1 MADGLP
7 KNLYT
12 AGAVQFNATPQT
24 NFLIQALAH
33 QQAKRDALD
42 MYIQRVMQ
50 DVSGRENQM
59 RDVDING
66 GWGKKLNDWQNFYQQ
81 NKQAILNPRRYGY
94 DALNQFN
101 AMHQDLLGEAR
112 QSTELNKQRLT
123 MAQMMNEKLKKG
135 DPIPDSDINELHQFD
150 KSLYDPTRYIE
161 ENTVDKTTGLPFT
174 SRRKPGMEYLS
185 PNIPDL
191 NEKQYFQTLTTG
203 KKQLPTPVGAP
214 EKILDDKGQWNW
226 RMRQNYQMGYGDEDL
241 KSMADKVRIDALQN
255 RAVKK
260 KAEEQFE
267 QLSAFPNYQQQL
279 NNTFKKYYNTDAQ
292 TPGDFYAASVLNQL
306 GQKQQAQPKEYEDI
320 KAKTQYTQSMI
331 SGRQSAKVTSGV
343 PTGNAFDEFKD
354 DDYGNFK
361 VKDGVFYNKDGTPK
375 NGSIFITGDVLPTSV
390 RSALKAGGIDPTS
403 LNRGVDATVQ
413 DGKITSISNKRI
425 GTITRDVMQ
434 GVYQL
439 KLDTEPKTGKHMEFS
454 KPTTP
459 TIPSYKMADL
469 KKAGWTDEQIKTATK
484 AGKIKV
490 Q

>member
-7 KNLYT
+7 KNLFT
-12 AGAVQFNATPQT
+12 AGAVQFNSQPQT

-42 MYIQRVMQ
+42 MYNQRVMQ

-135 DPIPDSDINELHQFD
+135 DHIPDSDINELHQFD

-267 QLSAFPNYQQQL
+267 QLSAFPDYQQQL
-279 NNTFKKYYNTDAQ
+279 NNTFKKFYNTDAQ

-306 GQKQQAQPKEYEDI
+306 GQKQQAQPKEYEDS
-320 KAKTQYTQSMI
+320 KAKAEYTQNMI
-331 SGRQSAKVTSGV
+331 SARQQRYL
-343 PTGNAFDEFKD
+343 GNMNVANIPKEGENYDLTERLQ
-354 DDYGNFK
+354 GLK
-361 VKDGVFYNKDGTPK
+361 VKD
-375 NGSIFITGDVLPTSV
+375 L
-390 RSALKAGGIDPTS
+390 AGKTLGFQPDS
-403 LNRGVDATVQ
+403 
-413 DGKITSISNKRI
+413 KITYNPMSKQITYTDLTGNTRTKPIDQFRNDIETINTKQDLQVLDNVIKAIDSPQSKKINQPVKISDKW
-425 GTITRDVMQ
+425 
-434 GVYQL
+434 
-439 KLDTEPKTGKHMEFS
+439 KSF
-454 KPTTP
+454 
-459 TIPSYKMADL
+459 
-469 KKAGWTDEQIKTATK
+469 KAH
-484 AGKIKV
+484 
-490 Q
+490 